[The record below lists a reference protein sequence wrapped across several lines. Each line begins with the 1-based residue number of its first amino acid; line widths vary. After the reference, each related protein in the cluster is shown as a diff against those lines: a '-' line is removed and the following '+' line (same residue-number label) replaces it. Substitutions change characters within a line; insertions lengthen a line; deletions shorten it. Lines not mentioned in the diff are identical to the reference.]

1 MSAKMTETEAMMIF
15 DGGDHRR
22 NGLNP
27 FIKDPVN
34 NPLDTPSGKIEIC
47 SDRYRETGYP
57 ACPDHTEKASLWQ
70 LLDVEKNAGIHITES
85 FAMLPAASVS
95 GFYFSHPESRYF
107 SLGKINR
114 DQLSDYSQRK
124 GMDVGEAE
132 RWLAPNLGYK

>member
-1 MSAKMTETEAMMIF
+1 MLKALADRLAEAF
-15 DGGDHRR
+15 AEYLHEKLRKDYWGYAADEK
-22 NGLNP
+22 LN
-27 FIKDPVN
+27 
-34 NPLDTPSGKIEIC
+34 
-47 SDRYRETGYP
+47 SDALVKEHYQGIRPAPGYP